1 MFLPKVV
8 YAQIAD
14 ICYERER
21 RGEPAYEMRRGSEQ
35 IRSIPTGSICFAPDL
50 HLSEG
55 DPVPQFARIQ
65 NEPVLIATDDVNSFV
80 YLDAAYTDIQMFDL
94 EEGMSPNCIHE
105 GRNDYYVLVVHGL
118 NFLFSDGSTSSSPPW
133 AKPLTPPPAPR
144 PVPKTSIRIDG
155 DTVTKVPV
163 RSKTNLPFL

>member
-1 MFLPKVV
+1 MFLPKAV

-21 RGEPAYEMRRGSEQ
+21 RGESAYEMRRGQEQ

-55 DPVPQFARIQ
+55 EPAPLFARIQ
-65 NEPVLIATDDVNSFV
+65 NEPVLITTNDVDVFV
-80 YLDAAYTDIQMFDL
+80 YLNAAYTDIQMFSL
-94 EEGMSPNCIHE
+94 EEMSSNCIHE

-118 NFLFSDGSTSSSPPW
+118 NFLFSDGLASSLPPPMPPW
-133 AKPLTPPPAPR
+133 ATPR
-144 PVPKTSIRIDG
+144 PVPETSIRIDG
-155 DTVTKVPV
+155 GTVTKVPV